1 LGARSA
7 GVNSPSQF
15 IEEGPGAGPFNFVR
29 YFGEATSA
37 YTQMAA
43 LNAQGP
49 CYGCVVNP
57 PASWSFNYAG
67 NTTNRFFFS
76 GGCSSCT
83 DTAAGANLGTAATEV
98 FVLVTVSGGGAAG
111 VPASVNCDTQGGG
124 SPVSLT
130 LDTTAN
136 NGGNVSIWR
145 GALASNASATRTC
158 TVVWSGTAVSSQ
170 FREYYMM
177 TVSGLTNPSAPDFVG
192 PIGGTTQGVS
202 APLQGPPSA
211 QFKSAALFCVKPP
224 GMATGTSFLFNCA
237 IGTFCED
244 MLKLFAVSS
253 GLISSDPGKTC
264 CSPSRCPVS

>member
-43 LNAQGP
+43 LNSQGP
-49 CYGCVVNP
+49 CHGCVVNP

-111 VPASVNCDTQGGG
+111 VPASVNCDTQGV
-124 SPVSLT
+124 SPVTFNSNSIVMAACDRGNPIYPFFLT
-130 LDTTAN
+130 GTLTPTVASPTTITLATDQDQTVHTASMGVFAPPFN
-136 NGGNVSIWR
+136 TTVGSASCSGSAG
-145 GALASNASATRTC
+145 GALA
-158 TVVWSGTAVSSQ
+158 
-170 FREYYMM
+170 
-177 TVSGLTNPSAPDFVG
+177 
-192 PIGGTTQGVS
+192 I
-202 APLQGPPSA
+202 
-211 QFKSAALFCVKPP
+211 AAYH
-224 GMATGTSFLFNCA
+224 
-237 IGTFCED
+237 
-244 MLKLFAVSS
+244 
-253 GLISSDPGKTC
+253 
-264 CSPSRCPVS
+264 

>member
-1 LGARSA
+1 
-7 GVNSPSQF
+7 
-15 IEEGPGAGPFNFVR
+15 
-29 YFGEATSA
+29 
-37 YTQMAA
+37 MAA

-57 PASWSFNYAG
+57 PATWSFNYAG

-177 TVSGLTNPSAPDFVG
+177 TVSGLTNLSAPDFVG
-192 PIGGTTQGVS
+192 PIGGVTSGVS
-202 APLQGPPSA
+202 PVTFNSN
-211 QFKSAALFCVKPP
+211 SIVMAACDRGNPIYPFFL
-224 GMATGTSFLFNCA
+224 TGTLTPTVASPTTITLATDQDQTVHTASMGVFAPPFNTTVGSASCSGSAGGALA
-237 IGTFCED
+237 I
-244 MLKLFAVSS
+244 AAYH
-253 GLISSDPGKTC
+253 
-264 CSPSRCPVS
+264 